1 MSRPKMNEREASAV
15 YKIET
20 AFWALIEQKDFSD
33 ITMQLL
39 AKEAGINRNS
49 LYYHYANLYEVAS
62 QAFNE
67 VMSDEASMVV
77 IDTLI
82 SAPQNLIN
90 NWERLQLS
98 DRVKRY
104 IYLLETILRCCV
116 PC

>member
-1 MSRPKMNEREASAV
+1 MSRPKMNERETSAV

-49 LYYHYANLYEVAS
+49 LYYHYANLYEVAF

-67 VMSDEASMVV
+67 VVSDEASMVFMFMFW
-77 IDTLI
+77 TLT
-82 SAPQNLIN
+82 
-90 NWERLQLS
+90 RLQRQQLWEVFS
-98 DRVKRY
+98 PELFPRIV
-104 IYLLETILRCCV
+104 LEVVLEGLVR
-116 PC
+116 